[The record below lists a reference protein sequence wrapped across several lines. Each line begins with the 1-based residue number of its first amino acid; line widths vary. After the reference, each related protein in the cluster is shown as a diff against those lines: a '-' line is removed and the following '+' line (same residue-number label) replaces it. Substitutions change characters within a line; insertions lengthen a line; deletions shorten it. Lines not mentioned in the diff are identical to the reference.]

1 MSNSTKM
8 SANSK
13 YPVRIGP
20 VDELLVGRGNVIHQD
35 DENGPA
41 ADRLTRQ
48 PSGLASCSEAPA

>member
-1 MSNSTKM
+1 M